1 MLARAEREAKRR
13 AFSGVERAGAMRMG
27 GEGRGAPTYSG
38 KLWSLLLPT
47 RPGERRGER
56 RERLVP
62 CDENQAHNF
71 TY

>member
-13 AFSGVERAGAMRMG
+13 AFSGVERAGEMMG
-27 GEGRGAPTYSG
+27 GAPTYSG